1 MTGRALLVFVLAT
14 CVPAVSGAQ
23 VLERPQRA
31 RPPRSE
37 PNSKRQVTL
46 VATTLGSYDDNLTA
60 GQTIGD
66 PEIPSQSGYTGFAD
80 ASLRLDQTSGSK
92 VFDVVGR
99 GYVNAFRNVGL
110 TPMYGADA
118 EGHFGA
124 GTRHRF
130 DVRQAIRSEPFY
142 NIGGFAA
149 FRYAAD
155 PATLPDENPL
165 HGSSARRSWAAAS
178 RMDFTSQWSARNTLG
193 VSLGYDTR
201 EYTDRVGDTHGGT
214 GSLFYGRNVGRRS
227 RLRLSYGYADSQL
240 LEPVIGWT
248 PLQTQSAEGGLELER
263 AFSPTR
269 RLLVSFGAGAVRA
282 FTRERLTRE
291 ESRAW
296 VPAGYGTMWINWAR
310 TWSLSADY
318 RRSVG
323 SVQGISGD
331 AFTTD
336 AGLVRVG
343 GFVARPLEL
352 TLSAAYAEG
361 QASMGVPGSYDTY
374 TSTAQLRLQLSPTWS
389 ALVSH
394 DLYQYAIRNVD
405 PILRRLPT
413 NVNRNAIRVGLSM
426 DLPLVGRERID
437 RRARD

>member
-1 MTGRALLVFVLAT
+1 MVGRGLLVIVLAT
-14 CVPAVSGAQ
+14 GVPAVGTAQ

-31 RPPRSE
+31 RPARTE
-37 PNSKRQVTL
+37 PDSSRKVTL
-46 VATTLGSYDDNLTA
+46 AVTTLGSYDDNVTA
-60 GQTIGD
+60 QQTLGD
-66 PEIPSQSGYTGFAD
+66 AEIPSQSGYTGFAD
-80 ASLRLDQTSGSK
+80 ASVRFDQTSGSK

-99 GYVNAFRNVGL
+99 GYVNSFRNVGL

-124 GTRHRF
+124 GARHRF
-130 DVRQAIRSEPFY
+130 EIRQAIRSEPFY

-149 FRYAAD
+149 FRYA
-155 PATLPDENPL
+155 PEMIGLPDENPL

-201 EYTDRVGDTHGGT
+201 EYTDRVGDTRGGT
-214 GSLFYGRNVGRRS
+214 GSVYYGRNLGRRS
-227 RLRLSYGYADSQL
+227 RLRLTYGHADSRL
-240 LEPVIGWT
+240 LEPVLGWV

-263 AFSPTR
+263 AYSPTR
-269 RLLVSFGAGAVRA
+269 RLRVSFGGGAIRA
-282 FTRERLTRE
+282 FTRERLTGDAVQ
-291 ESRAW
+291 AW
-296 VPAGYGTMWINWAR
+296 VPAGYGTLGIDWAR
-310 TWSLSADY
+310 TWSLWADY
-318 RRSVG
+318 RRTVG

-336 AGLVRVG
+336 AGLLRVG

-352 TLSAAYAEG
+352 TLSVGYVEG

-374 TSTAQLRLQLSPTWS
+374 ASTAQLRLLLSPTWS

-394 DLYQYAIRNVD
+394 DYYHYAVRDID

-413 NVNRNAIRVGLSM
+413 NVSRNAIRLGLSM
-426 DLPLVGRERID
+426 NLPIADTERVD
-437 RRARD
+437 RRTRD